1 MIDLIKSNLEYMKI
15 YGLFGQKN
23 IYIDFHEKINIFIGE
38 NGLGKTTIL
47 SFVYNVLKIKTNY
60 QKLLS
65 TNFESFEI
73 KFKGDSDVLKVSK
86 SDIKDFSSKSDFR
99 YFKNKSYIYEY
110 LEAEVAMCDGVI
122 DDEMFNYIVSK
133 IMRRFGYPRSYVSR
147 LFKEYLETGSMN
159 SYTKQMSSGNQKK
172 VINLINKLSSNISE
186 IVMYLPTYRRIE
198 NEFSFSMDTRNQPNN
213 ELIKFGMRDVNIA
226 INEKLN
232 AILSAE
238 YDEIIHTE
246 RYQKEC
252 QRNGRVVLNWFNYE
266 SANQSIF
273 KDWKDTKEEL
283 NTIESQRN
291 TGWIFKVILYVIGS
305 IFIILPKIK
314 I

>member
-1 MIDLIKSNLEYMKI
+1 MGKIIKSFLTSCKIKLNKIRDNLEPI
-15 YGLFGQKN
+15 GLSLILISFGWQC
-23 IYIDFHEKINIFIGE
+23 FEE
-38 NGLGKTTIL
+38 NSNSSVYENHIL
-47 SFVYNVLKIKTNY
+47 N
-60 QKLLS
+60 
-65 TNFESFEI
+65 
-73 KFKGDSDVLKVSK
+73 
-86 SDIKDFSSKSDFR
+86 
-99 YFKNKSYIYEY
+99 
-110 LEAEVAMCDGVI
+110 
-122 DDEMFNYIVSK
+122 
-133 IMRRFGYPRSYVSR
+133 
-147 LFKEYLETGSMN
+147 
-159 SYTKQMSSGNQKK
+159 
-172 VINLINKLSSNISE
+172 
-186 IVMYLPTYRRIE
+186 
-198 NEFSFSMDTRNQPNN
+198 
-213 ELIKFGMRDVNIA
+213 

-232 AILSAE
+232 AIWTAE